1 MFYNKLMLLSLIEV
15 LIVIVPLL
23 LSVAF
28 LTLAERKAMGSMQ
41 RRLGPNIVGY
51 YGLLQPFADALKLFV
66 KESVIPA
73 HANKALFLLAPVL
86 SLIVSLLSWGVIP
99 FGSGLTLADLSL
111 GILYLLAVSSLGIYG
126 VVFAGWSANSKYAFL
141 GSLRSTAQMISYEV
155 VIGLVIL
162 TVVLCLGS
170 LNLTSIIESQVS
182 TWYIIPLLP
191 LSLMFLISIIAET
204 NRAPFDLP
212 EAESELVAGFFTEH
226 SSVPFV
232 MFFLAEYA
240 SIILMSSLFSILFLG
255 GYLVPFVTFENPTF
269 LSFEGLALGLKV
281 CLLLFIYIWVRASFP
296 RLRYDQ
302 LMSFCWTGMLPLALG
317 FIILVP
323 SIMVAFEIA

>member
-1 MFYNKLMLLSLIEV
+1 MLLSFIEV

-28 LTLAERKAMGSMQ
+28 VTIAERKAMGSMQ
-41 RRLGPNIVGY
+41 RRLGPNRVGY

-73 HANKALFLLAPVL
+73 HSNKALFLFAPII
-86 SLIVSLLSWGVIP
+86 SLITSLLAWGVIP

-111 GILYLLAVSSLGIYG
+111 GIFYLLAVGSLGIYG
-126 VVFAGWSANSKYAFL
+126 VVLAGWSANSKYAFL
-141 GSLRSTAQMISYEV
+141 GGLRSTAQMISYEV
-155 VIGLVIL
+155 VMGLVIL
-162 TVVLCLGS
+162 TVIILTGS
-170 LNLTSIIESQVS
+170 LNLTNIVQNQISV
-182 TWYIIPLLP
+182 WFIIPLLP
-191 LSLMFLISIIAET
+191 MGLMFLITIVAET

-240 SIILMSSLFSILFLG
+240 SIILMSTLYSILFLG
-255 GYLVPFVTFENPTF
+255 GYLLPYFGEVNILFNIFSG
-269 LSFEGLALGLKV
+269 LSLGIKTSLIV
-281 CLLLFIYIWVRASFP
+281 FIYIWLRASFP

-302 LMSFCWTGMLPLALG
+302 LMSFCWTGMLPIVLG

-323 SIMVAFEIA
+323 CIGVAFAFV

>member
-1 MFYNKLMLLSLIEV
+1 MLLSFIEV

-28 LTLAERKAMGSMQ
+28 VTIAERKAMGSMQ
-41 RRLGPNIVGY
+41 RRLGPNRVGY

-73 HANKALFLLAPVL
+73 HSNKALFLFAPII
-86 SLIVSLLSWGVIP
+86 SLITSLLAWGVIP

-111 GILYLLAVSSLGIYG
+111 GIFYLLAVGSLGIYG
-126 VVFAGWSANSKYAFL
+126 VVLAGWSANSKYAFL
-141 GSLRSTAQMISYEV
+141 GGLRSTAQMISYEV
-155 VIGLVIL
+155 VMGLVIL
-162 TVVLCLGS
+162 TVIILTGS
-170 LNLTSIIESQVS
+170 LNLTNIVQNQISV
-182 TWYIIPLLP
+182 WFIIPLLP
-191 LSLMFLISIIAET
+191 MGLMFLITIVAET

-232 MFFLAEYA
+232 MFFLGDYLLPYFGEVN
-240 SIILMSSLFSILFLG
+240 ILFNIFSGLSLG
-255 GYLVPFVTFENPTF
+255 IKTSLIV
-269 LSFEGLALGLKV
+269 
-281 CLLLFIYIWVRASFP
+281 FIYIWLRASFP

-302 LMSFCWTGMLPLALG
+302 LMSFCWTGMLPIVLG

-323 SIMVAFEIA
+323 CIGVAFEFV

>member
-1 MFYNKLMLLSLIEV
+1 
-15 LIVIVPLL
+15 
-23 LSVAF
+23 
-28 LTLAERKAMGSMQ
+28 MGSMQ

-255 GYLVPFVTFENPTF
+255 GYLVPFVAFENPTF
-269 LSFEGLALGLKV
+269 FSFEGLALGLKV

>member
-1 MFYNKLMLLSLIEV
+1 
-15 LIVIVPLL
+15 
-23 LSVAF
+23 
-28 LTLAERKAMGSMQ
+28 MQ

-255 GYLVPFVTFENPTF
+255 GYLVPFVAFENPTF

>member
-1 MFYNKLMLLSLIEV
+1 MLLSLIEV

-28 LTLAERKAMGSMQ
+28 MTIAERKAMGSMQ
-41 RRLGPNIVGY
+41 RRLGPNTVGY

-66 KESVIPA
+66 KESVLPA
-73 HANKALFLLAPVL
+73 HSNKALFLLAPIM
-86 SLIVSLLSWGVIP
+86 SLIVSLLAWGVVP
-99 FGSGLTLADLSL
+99 LGSGLTLADISL
-111 GILYLLAVSSLGIYG
+111 GILYLLAVSSLGVYG
-126 VVFAGWSANSKYAFL
+126 VIFAGWSANSKYAFL
-141 GSLRSTAQMISYEV
+141 GGLRSTAQMVSYEV
-155 VIGLVIL
+155 VIGMVIL
-162 TVVLCLGS
+162 TVILCLGS
-170 LNLTSIIESQVS
+170 LNLIEVIESQKSV
-182 TWYIIPLLP
+182 WYIIPLLP
-191 LSLMFLISIIAET
+191 LSLMFLISAIAET

-240 SIILMSSLFSILFLG
+240 SIILMSTLISILFLG
-255 GYLVPFVTFENPTF
+255 GYLIPFVSIENPTF
-269 LSFEGLALGLKV
+269 ISMEGLALGLKTSV
-281 CLLLFIYIWVRASFP
+281 ILFIYIWVRASFP

-302 LMSFCWTGMLPLALG
+302 LMSFTWTGMLPLVLG

-323 SIMVAFEIA
+323 SILVAFEIV

>member
-1 MFYNKLMLLSLIEV
+1 MLLSLIEV

-41 RRLGPNIVGY
+41 RRLGPNTVGY

-99 FGSGLTLADLSL
+99 FGSGLTLADISL

-162 TVVLCLGS
+162 TVILCLGS
-170 LNLTSIIESQVS
+170 LNLTNIIESQVS

-255 GYLVPFVTFENPTF
+255 GYLVPFVSFENPTF
-269 LSFEGLALGLKV
+269 LSLEGLALGLKV

-323 SIMVAFEIA
+323 SIMMAFEIA

>member
-1 MFYNKLMLLSLIEV
+1 MLLSFIEV

-28 LTLAERKAMGSMQ
+28 LTIAERKAMGSMQ
-41 RRLGPNIVGY
+41 RRLGPNQVGY

-66 KESVIPA
+66 KERVIPA
-73 HANKALFLLAPVL
+73 HANKALFLLAPML

-99 FGSGLTLADLSL
+99 FGSGLTLADISL
-111 GILYLLAVSSLGIYG
+111 GILYLLAISSLGVYG
-126 VVFAGWSANSKYAFL
+126 VIFAGWSANSKYAFL
-141 GSLRSTAQMISYEV
+141 GGLRSTAQMVSYEV

-162 TVVLCLGS
+162 SVVLCLGS
-170 LNLTSIIESQVS
+170 LNLTEIIESQKSV
-182 TWYIIPLLP
+182 WYIIPLLP
-191 LSLMFLISIIAET
+191 LSLLFMVSVIAET

-232 MFFLAEYA
+232 LFFLAEYG
-240 SIILMSSLFSILFLG
+240 SIILMSTLVSMLFLG
-255 GYLVPFVTFENPTF
+255 GYLIPFVSIENPTF
-269 LSFEGLALGLKV
+269 LSMEGLALGIKT
-281 CLLLFIYIWVRASFP
+281 CLILFIFIWVRASFP

-302 LMSFCWTGMLPLALG
+302 LMSFTWTGMLPVTLG
-317 FIILVP
+317 LIILVP
-323 SIMVAFEIA
+323 SILMAFEIA

>member
-1 MFYNKLMLLSLIEV
+1 MLLSLIEV

-28 LTLAERKAMGSMQ
+28 MTIAERKAMGSMQ
-41 RRLGPNIVGY
+41 RRLGPNRVGY

-66 KESVIPA
+66 KESVLPA
-73 HANKALFLLAPVL
+73 HSNKALFLLAPIIT
-86 SLIVSLLSWGVIP
+86 LIVSLLSWGVMP

-111 GILYLLAVSSLGIYG
+111 GMLYLLAVSSLGVYG
-126 VVFAGWSANSKYAFL
+126 TLFAGWSANSKWAFL
-141 GSLRSTAQMISYEV
+141 GGLRSTAQMVSYEV
-155 VIGLVIL
+155 IMGLIL
-162 TVVLCLGS
+162 LSVVLLVGS
-170 LNLTSIIESQVS
+170 FNFTEIVNSQLSV
-182 TWYIIPLLP
+182 WYIVPLLP
-191 LSLMFLISIIAET
+191 ISLMFLIAIVAET

-232 MFFLAEYA
+232 MFFLGEYA
-240 SIILMSSLFSILFLG
+240 SIILMSTLYSILFLG
-255 GYLVPFVTFENPTF
+255 GYLLPYFGEANIGLFT
-269 LSFEGLALGLKV
+269 LSGLSLGLKTS
-281 CLLLFIYIWVRASFP
+281 LLLFMFIWIRASFP

-302 LMSFCWTGMLPLALG
+302 LMSLCWTGLLPLALG

-323 SIMVAFEIA
+323 CVLIAFEIA

>member
-1 MFYNKLMLLSLIEV
+1 MLLSLIEV

-28 LTLAERKAMGSMQ
+28 MTIAERKAMGSMQ
-41 RRLGPNIVGY
+41 RRLGPNRVGY

-66 KESVIPA
+66 KESVLPA
-73 HANKALFLLAPVL
+73 HSNKALFLLAPIIT
-86 SLIVSLLSWGVIP
+86 LIVSLLSWGVMP

-111 GILYLLAVSSLGIYG
+111 GMLYLLAVSSLGVYG
-126 VVFAGWSANSKYAFL
+126 TLFAGWSANSKWAFL
-141 GSLRSTAQMISYEV
+141 GGLRSTAQMVSYEV
-155 VIGLVIL
+155 IMGLIL
-162 TVVLCLGS
+162 LSVVLLVGS
-170 LNLTSIIESQVS
+170 FNFTEIVNSQLSV
-182 TWYIIPLLP
+182 WYIVPLLP
-191 LSLMFLISIIAET
+191 ISLMFLIAIVAET

-232 MFFLAEYA
+232 MFFLGEYA
-240 SIILMSSLFSILFLG
+240 SIILMSSLYTILFLG
-255 GYLVPFVTFENPTF
+255 GYLLPYFGEANIGLFT
-269 LSFEGLALGLKV
+269 LSGLSLGLKTS
-281 CLLLFIYIWVRASFP
+281 LLLFMFIWIRASFP

-302 LMSFCWTGMLPLALG
+302 LMSLCWTGLLPLALG

-323 SIMVAFEIA
+323 CVLIAFEIA

>member
-1 MFYNKLMLLSLIEV
+1 MLLSFIEV

-28 LTLAERKAMGSMQ
+28 VTIAERKAMGSMQ
-41 RRLGPNIVGY
+41 RRLGPNRVGY

-73 HANKALFLLAPVL
+73 HSNKALFLFAPII
-86 SLIVSLLSWGVIP
+86 SLITSLLAWGVIP

-111 GILYLLAVSSLGIYG
+111 GIFYLLAVGSLGIYG
-126 VVFAGWSANSKYAFL
+126 VVLAGWSANSKYAFL
-141 GSLRSTAQMISYEV
+141 GGLRSTAQMISYEV
-155 VIGLVIL
+155 VMGLVIL
-162 TVVLCLGS
+162 TVIILTGS
-170 LNLTSIIESQVS
+170 LNLTNIVQNQISVWFIIQ
-182 TWYIIPLLP
+182 LLP
-191 LSLMFLISIIAET
+191 MGLMFLITIVAET

-240 SIILMSSLFSILFLG
+240 SIILMSTLYSILFLG
-255 GYLVPFVTFENPTF
+255 GYLLPYFGEVNILFNIFSG
-269 LSFEGLALGLKV
+269 LSLGIKTSLIV
-281 CLLLFIYIWVRASFP
+281 FIYIWLRASFP

-302 LMSFCWTGMLPLALG
+302 LMSFCWTGMLPIVLG

-323 SIMVAFEIA
+323 CIGVAFEFV